1 MRYDL
6 KVPDSDPELIYWI
19 QCSLANRPGNT
30 SELKKGLAKGTIEWQ
45 PGHEQDVAGIPSGKP
60 LVADFR
66 TQKPIR
72 HNVNWPPP
80 WEL

>member
-1 MRYDL
+1 VRYDL

-19 QCSLANRPGNT
+19 QCSLANRPKDT
-30 SELKKGLAKGTIEWQ
+30 TQLKKGLAAGTIEWQ
-45 PGHEQDVAGIPSGKP
+45 PGHEQDADSIPKGKP
-60 LVADFR
+60 LAADFR